1 MLIEYK
7 FILWLFALIFLIW
20 VVFSLRW
27 FTFLDNHTPQQ
38 ARDEHLD
45 SLRFFLAFLVA
56 IHHYAMSYVY
66 FHGYGWTFETIEN
79 YAFVKKGTFWCFSI
93 LYDFRVSF

>member
-45 SLRFFLAFLVA
+45 SLRFFLAFFVA
-56 IHHYAMSYVY
+56 IHHYAMCYVY
-66 FHGYGWTFETIEN
+66 FHGYGWTFKTIEN